1 MRCNIRIMMNICRGH
16 RLYAYI
22 ALNTH
27 MERNKIIYTD
37 LSPKS
42 SIDNGSSSKY
52 VSKLLD
58 NINIRIISELLRQPD
73 ISSLALAK
81 KVDIPLSTLQR
92 RKARIEKAILKRNY
106 TFNYKAFGARV
117 GDIIV
122 NVDRGKSKEVAQN
135 LLKKYKN
142 NIVSCDT
149 RINSMHNVSAHV
161 IYKNTEEL
169 FHLIESIKTLDYVT
183 GVQWSEMVE
192 IIGDNNSEVISAFF
206 GR

>member
-1 MRCNIRIMMNICRGH
+1 
-16 RLYAYI
+16 
-22 ALNTH
+22 
-27 MERNKIIYTD
+27 MERNKTIYTD

-42 SIDNGSSSKY
+42 SIDNGSSAKY

-58 NINIRIISELLRQPD
+58 NINIRIVSELVREPD

-81 KVDIPLSTLQR
+81 KLDIPLSTLQR
-92 RKARIEKAILKRNY
+92 RKARIEKAVLKRNY
-106 TFNYKAFGARV
+106 TFNYKAFGGRV
-117 GDIIV
+117 GDLIV
-122 NVDRGKSKEVAQN
+122 NVDRGKSKEVAQS
-135 LLKKYKN
+135 LLKNYKN
-142 NIVSCDT
+142 NVVSCDT

-169 FHLIESIKTLDYVT
+169 FHLIESIKTMDYVT